1 MFFCCAGRKTDG
13 RDRRARACMHT
24 CIHIHPFVQVLWKT
38 PALLAWLQRAAGGA
52 IQHYEARGAV
62 AAEPRLCREMPAT
75 RYRTLLLSNFS
86 DAVTTLPRE
95 ALEDDGEMGGGL
107 GMEAGAGAEEVGGV
121 NRLDPNANPLMLFLQ
136 VCV

>member
-1 MFFCCAGRKTDG
+1 
-13 RDRRARACMHT
+13 MHT

-52 IQHYEARGAV
+52 IQHFEARGAV

-75 RYRTLLLSNFS
+75 RYRNLLLSNFS

-107 GMEAGAGAEEVGGV
+107 GMEAGAGESVECGACVGWMDGSV
-121 NRLDPNANPLMLFLQ
+121 AGWMGA
-136 VCV
+136 

>member
-1 MFFCCAGRKTDG
+1 
-13 RDRRARACMHT
+13 MHT

-52 IQHYEARGAV
+52 IQHFEARGAV
-62 AAEPRLCREMPAT
+62 AAEPRLCREIPAT

>member
-1 MFFCCAGRKTDG
+1 M
-13 RDRRARACMHT
+13 
-24 CIHIHPFVQVLWKT
+24 
-38 PALLAWLQRAAGGA
+38 
-52 IQHYEARGAV
+52 QHYEARGAV

-75 RYRTLLLSNFS
+75 RYRNLLLSNFS

-107 GMEAGAGAEEVGGV
+107 GMEAGAGAEQVQGV
-121 NRLDPNANPLMLFLQ
+121 NQLDPNANPLMLFLQ